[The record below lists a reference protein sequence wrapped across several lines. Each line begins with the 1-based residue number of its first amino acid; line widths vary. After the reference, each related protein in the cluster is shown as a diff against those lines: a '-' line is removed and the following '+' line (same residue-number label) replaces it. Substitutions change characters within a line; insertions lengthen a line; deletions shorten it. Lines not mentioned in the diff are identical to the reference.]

1 MARAAHP
8 IGQSGPARL
17 YPDGKEMIMGLFGP
31 SKAQQSRDIIA
42 RHAKQDKKAK
52 KARDREKAANQEFG
66 RRGRG
71 IVCGWA
77 AEDK

>member
-1 MARAAHP
+1 MT
-8 IGQSGPARL
+8 
-17 YPDGKEMIMGLFGP
+17 MGLFGP

-42 RHAKQDKKAK
+42 RHARQDKKAK
-52 KARDREKAANQEFG
+52 KARARRKADNKRYG

-77 AEDK
+77 ADD